1 MDSTRVKRSF
11 IVGLVDETIASSRT
25 AMRRKIGQYEV
36 SSVAG
41 ESVRAFVPHPLPPR
55 DPPLD
60 LDGSGLSELLT
71 RANEQLR
78 LLEIAGDLVPS
89 VDWFVYAFVRKEAVL
104 SAQIEG
110 TQATLMDLLEVEASG
125 APPVDADV
133 EEIGGYV
140 EALNHAWEEL
150 ERDTGL
156 PISMRLLSEAHRR
169 LLSGARG
176 AHKQPG
182 TVRRSQNWIG
192 GTRPGNAHF
201 VPPPPQR
208 LPELLSA
215 FEHAIHDASELPPLV
230 RIALLHVQFETLHPY
245 LDGNGRLGR
254 LLIALLLRHWG
265 LLSRPLLYLS
275 LFLKMH
281 RREYYRRLDAVRT
294 EGDWEGWLAF
304 FLEGVAVVAE
314 ESVATARKLHDIV
327 ARGRSRLHVRED
339 ATVLALRL
347 FEMLPQHPIL
357 TVQRAVELL
366 ACSRPA
372 AGKALRVLEAAQ
384 LLAPLEKRRK
394 SRTWVFSE
402 YLDVL
407 REGTELA

>member
-1 MDSTRVKRSF
+1 
-11 IVGLVDETIASSRT
+11 
-25 AMRRKIGQYEV
+25 
-36 SSVAG
+36 
-41 ESVRAFVPHPLPPR
+41 
-55 DPPLD
+55 LD
-60 LDGSGLSELLT
+60 LDAPELRALLA

-125 APPVDADV
+125 EPPVDADV
-133 EEIGGYV
+133 EEISGYV
-140 EALNHAWEEL
+140 EALNYAWEEL

-201 VPPPPQR
+201 VPPPPHR

-215 FEHAIHDASELPPLV
+215 FEHAIHDESELPPLV
-230 RIALLHVQFETLHPY
+230 RIGLLHVQFETLHPY

-314 ESVATARKLHDIV
+314 ESVVTARKLHDIV
-327 ARGRSRLHVRED
+327 ERGRSRLHGRED

-366 ACSRPA
+366 AS
-372 AGKALRVLEAAQ
+372 
-384 LLAPLEKRRK
+384 
-394 SRTWVFSE
+394 
-402 YLDVL
+402 
-407 REGTELA
+407 